1 MTEPD
6 RGLSSLGLG
15 LGPEQLERLALFQ
28 GLLEEHASRLGLISP
43 RDLPRLRVRH
53 IVDSLRAARA
63 FGEADRRAC
72 DLGSGAGLPGLPL
85 AIALPHCRF
94 VLCEP
99 KRRRA
104 AFLELA
110 VERLKLDNAEVAV
123 ARAEELPAGSADIC
137 TARAFASIE
146 ESWKSAW
153 RVLGPGGRLVYFAG
167 GGLADPETAAGALTL
182 PEKAASVSLLGVLAN
197 APPLVIMTRR

>member
-1 MTEPD
+1 VSAADED
-6 RGLSSLGLG
+6 LAGLG
-15 LGPEQLERLALFQ
+15 VALDPEQLARLAAFQ
-28 GLLEEHASRLGLISP
+28 RLLEEHAPRLGLISP
-43 RDLPRLRVRH
+43 RDVPRLRVRH

-63 FGEADRRAC
+63 FSAGDRRAC

-99 KRRRA
+99 RRRRA

-110 VERLKLDNAEVAV
+110 VERLELGNAEVAV
-123 ARAEELPAGSADIC
+123 ARAEELQPRSADVC
-137 TARAFASIE
+137 TARAFATLA
-146 ESWKSAW
+146 ESWKAAW
-153 RVLGPGGRLVYFAG
+153 RVLRPGGRLVYFAG
-167 GGLADPETAAGALTL
+167 GGLANPDAAANALSW
-182 PEKAASVSLLGVLAN
+182 PEKPSSVSLLGVLAN